1 MTGLELLLLLP
12 TVALAVPAAVLAVQ
26 AVAAGRA
33 PREGTPLAPAAT
45 TVAPA
50 STAHAASAARAAG
63 ASHAANAAPATPA
76 ATARP
81 RVAVLMPA
89 HNEAAGIADA
99 LGTVRPQLRPGDRL
113 LVVADNCSDDTAAI
127 ARAAG
132 AEVAPRHDAARR
144 GKGFAL
150 DFGVRRLASDPPQV
164 LVMLD
169 ADCRLHEGALDRLV
183 EACAAH
189 ARPVQALYLMRGRP
203 GAGLRER
210 IAEFAWRV
218 KNQLR
223 PLGALR
229 LGAPCQL
236 MGTGMAF
243 PWRLIADAPLASGHL
258 VEDMKLGIDLTLAG
272 RAPRFEPRALV
283 TSRFPE
289 PGAAATRQ
297 RTRWEHGHLATLL
310 SDGPRLL
317 GRGLARRDAA
327 CVALALDLMVPPLA
341 LLLGLTL
348 AMAAVNGLVGWALLG
363 AVTPAWVSAAA
374 LGLLGAVVLIA
385 WVRVGRDLLQLR
397 ELACAPFYAAAKL
410 PIYLRFLVGR
420 QVDWVR
426 AKRDGD

>member
-1 MTGLELLLLLP
+1 MRSAGRDQAVQR
-12 TVALAVPAAVLAVQ
+12 TVVQAAVGVEQHQHL
-26 AVAAGRA
+26 GR
-33 PREGTPLAPAAT
+33 L
-45 TVAPA
+45 
-50 STAHAASAARAAG
+50 
-63 ASHAANAAPATPA
+63 
-76 ATARP
+76 
-81 RVAVLMPA
+81 
-89 HNEAAGIADA
+89 
-99 LGTVRPQLRPGDRL
+99 
-113 LVVADNCSDDTAAI
+113 
-127 ARAAG
+127 
-132 AEVAPRHDAARR
+132 
-144 GKGFAL
+144 GKGYAL
-150 DFGVRRLASDPPQV
+150 DFGVRRLAADPPEV
-164 LVMLD
+164 LVLLD
-169 ADCRLHEGALDRLV
+169 ADCCLHDGALDRLV
-183 EACAAH
+183 ATCAAH
-189 ARPVQALYLMRGRP
+189 GRPVQALYLMRSRP
-203 GAGLRER
+203 AAGLRER
-210 IAEFAWRV
+210 TAEFAWRV

-289 PGAAATRQ
+289 PGAASTRQ

-317 GRGLARRDAA
+317 GRGLARRDPA

-348 AMAAVNGLVGWALLG
+348 AMAALNAFVGWALPG
-363 AVTPAWVSAAA
+363 AVAPVTVSVGA
-374 LGLLGAVVLIA
+374 LGLLGAAVLIA
-385 WVRVGRDLLQLR
+385 WVRVGRDLLQMR
-397 ELACAPFYAAAKL
+397 ELACAPLYAAAKL

-426 AKRDGD
+426 TKRDGD

>member
-1 MTGLELLLLLP
+1 MTGLELLLLVP
-12 TVALAVPAAVLAVQ
+12 TLALALPAAVLALQ
-26 AVAAGRA
+26 VAAGRA
-33 PREGTPLAPAAT
+33 PRGPLPAA
-45 TVAPA
+45 P
-50 STAHAASAARAAG
+50 ARAA
-63 ASHAANAAPATPA
+63 
-76 ATARP
+76 RP
-81 RVAVLMPA
+81 RAAVLMPA
-89 HNEAAGIADA
+89 HNEAAGIAEA
-99 LGTVRPQLRPGDRL
+99 LAAVRPQLRPGDRL
-113 LVVADNCSDDTAAI
+113 LVVADNCSDATAAI
-127 ARAAG
+127 AAASG

-144 GKGFAL
+144 GKGYAL
-150 DFGVRRLASDPPQV
+150 DFGVRRLAADPPEV

-169 ADCRLHEGALDRLV
+169 ADCRLHEGGLERLV
-183 EACAAH
+183 AACASH
-189 ARPVQALYLMRGRP
+189 AGPVQALYLMRAGP

-243 PWRLIADAPLASGHL
+243 PWPLIADAPLASGHL
-258 VEDMKLGIDLTLAG
+258 VEDMKLGIDLALTG

-289 PGAAATRQ
+289 PGAATTRQ

-310 SDGPRLL
+310 SDGPRLMA
-317 GRGLARRDAA
+317 RGLARRDLA

-341 LLLGLTL
+341 LLLGLTT
-348 AMAAVNGLVGWALLG
+348 AMAAINLGAWALWDARVPVLASAMALALLG
-363 AVTPAWVSAAA
+363 AMVLVAWA
-374 LGLLGAVVLIA
+374 
-385 WVRVGRDLLQLR
+385 RVGRDLLRLR
-397 ELACAPFYAAAKL
+397 ELACAPLYAAAKL
-410 PIYLRFLVGR
+410 PIYLRFLIGR